1 MPSHSHRLCF
11 AGTQAPVTVYKV
23 TLRKPTL
30 ECIAKV
36 VGRGWAADAE
46 VSAHSALCQVPA
58 TRVVPLERPPTTLSC
73 GRRVLFMRPLD
84 QGFGKDNTFAS
95 FCRHAA
101 DLFDVSGWCVS
112 LCLSVSLCASL
123 CVTLCAYAR
132 LRASVR
138 VAMSRVHRFGVQLP
152 QALHAWHLER
162 WVHCD
167 IKPSNMGV
175 DAAGGLFLFDL
186 GLAMQLPQHEQPVRM
201 GGPVGT
207 HGYMAPEV
215 EDPARGHAFSYAAD
229 VYSACASVLQLLRG
243 LQKVLAQALGWCAA
257 RASMVLTCWR
267 VQAAKARSSDA
278 RERAEPL
285 PVAQLKRLKKL
296 MKKGTQ
302 PQPADRPAPRAI
314 ANTIRGL
321 AAAAASAK
329 GIK

>member
-1 MPSHSHRLCF
+1 MSVCLC
-11 AGTQAPVTVYKV
+11 V
-23 TLRKPTL
+23 
-30 ECIAKV
+30 C
-36 VGRGWAADAE
+36 VG
-46 VSAHSALCQVPA
+46 VCV
-58 TRVVPLERPPTTLSC
+58 C
-73 GRRVLFMRPLD
+73 G
-84 QGFGKDNTFAS
+84 
-95 FCRHAA
+95 
-101 DLFDVSGWCVS
+101 CVC
-112 LCLSVSLCASL
+112 LCLRGAAC
-123 CVTLCAYAR
+123 
-132 LRASVR
+132 VR
-138 VAMSRVHRFGVQLP
+138 VATSRVHRFGAHLP

-243 LQKVLAQALGWCAA
+243 LQKVQAQALGWCAA

>member
-1 MPSHSHRLCF
+1 
-11 AGTQAPVTVYKV
+11 
-23 TLRKPTL
+23 
-30 ECIAKV
+30 
-36 VGRGWAADAE
+36 
-46 VSAHSALCQVPA
+46 
-58 TRVVPLERPPTTLSC
+58 
-73 GRRVLFMRPLD
+73 MRPLD

-101 DLFDVSGWCVS
+101 DLFD
-112 LCLSVSLCASL
+112 
-123 CVTLCAYAR
+123 
-132 LRASVR
+132 
-138 VAMSRVHRFGVQLP
+138 
-152 QALHAWHLER
+152 ALHAWHLER

-243 LQKVLAQALGWCAA
+243 LQKAV
-257 RASMVLTCWR
+257 
-267 VQAAKARSSDA
+267 KARSSDA

-296 MKKGTQ
+296 MKKGMQ

-329 GIK
+329 GIKEAPVDTAPISRRGRGSVVVDEIVNEFNGILSR